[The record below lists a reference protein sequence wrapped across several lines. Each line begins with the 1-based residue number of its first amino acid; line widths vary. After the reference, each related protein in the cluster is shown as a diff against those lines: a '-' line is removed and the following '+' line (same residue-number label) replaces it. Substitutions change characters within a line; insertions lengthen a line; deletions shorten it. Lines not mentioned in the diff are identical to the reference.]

1 MIYKSIPFAPHY
13 KVSECGTTIINTLTG
28 HRSRFQN
35 NIVKG
40 KESGYLYVS
49 LCFPNKGKTIRTSVH
64 KCVCTAF
71 HGPAPIGKPWVNHK
85 DGNKGN
91 NHANNLE
98 WTSISENIQHAFNT
112 GLKVAKSGK
121 ESPLYGKRHTKETRQ
136 KMSAKKKGVRH
147 PKFKGFYIIDGVKW
161 PSSNQAANYLN
172 ISNKTIISRCK
183 DKPNKW
189 GNFYFEPV
197 ENK

>member
-71 HGPAPIGKPWVNHK
+71 HGVAPINKPWVNHK
-85 DGNKGN
+85 DGQKSN
-91 NHANNLE
+91 NHATNLE
-98 WTSISENIQHAFNT
+98 WTSISENIQHAYDT
-112 GLKVAKSGK
+112 GLKRSKSGS
-121 ESPLYGKRHTKETRQ
+121 EHHMYGRLVKKETRQ
-136 KMSAKKKGVRH
+136 KMSATKMGIKH
-147 PKFKGFYIIDGVKW
+147 PKFKGFYFIDGVQY
-161 PSSNQAANYLN
+161 PSANQAAKLLN
-172 ISNKTIISRCK
+172 ISSKTIISRCK
-183 DKPNKW
+183 QKPNMYP
-189 GNFYFEPV
+189 NFSFV
-197 ENK
+197 SVK